1 MNKRISFYI
10 VACLVTIALVGCTK
24 VEGNTKEKAQ
34 SVKQEEKAEEVKPE
48 SRGIKGTHYIDPRL
62 GLEERGFPK
71 KSLEDLESRKCK
83 IYENTRKDDSTGI
96 QYNCSLCIEDD
107 NTIISATFEV
117 LNLEEIEIGR
127 FISNATN
134 YLKYCGSIP
143 YDTSNVD
150 KVYSWID
157 ENIEQVGSG
166 EKGATIVIG
175 DAEFNLY
182 GTQLP
187 SGIPGSRT
195 IEIQK
200 ATKTK

>member
-1 MNKRISFYI
+1 MNRRILFCI
-10 VACLVTIALVGCTK
+10 IACFVSIALVGCTK

-34 SVKQEEKAEEVKPE
+34 SVKQEEKIEEIKTE
-48 SRGIKGTHYIDPRL
+48 SRGIKGSHYIDPRL

-71 KSLEDLESRKCK
+71 KSLEDLESRECK

-117 LNLEEIEIGR
+117 LNLEGVETER
-127 FISNATN
+127 FINNATN
-134 YLKYCGSIP
+134 YLKYCGSVP
-143 YDTSNVD
+143 YDTADVD

-166 EKGATIVIG
+166 DKGATIVIG

-187 SGIPGSRT
+187 SGVPGSRI

-200 ATKTK
+200 HTKTK